1 MRRMRGRHT
10 KLRTVLIAAALGL
23 VMLQA
28 PALAGDAPG
37 STRSASSSPQP
48 EISPAGDGPVVA
60 QADPFSMDASGL
72 AEGQIEMTTV
82 STRPTLVTGDEA
94 RVQIRGLQPD
104 DGLDVLLDGT
114 DVSAGFAP
122 ATSRPGQS
130 QGIREGV
137 VRGLKI
143 GANHLLANATDQRFG
158 TRSATLTIIDHSI
171 QGPVI
176 SGPHQEPFVCGTA
189 SAGLG
194 AAGPDCAAPTVF
206 AWFARTIS
214 GQWQQLSDPYG
225 SPPAGTEYIQSGG
238 RSVPFIV
245 RIESAVINRS
255 ITRIAVLDDPQ
266 GRGSSAAF
274 TPTEWNHNLLY
285 QFGESCGTGFHQ
297 GSNQASDA
305 FGQLAVNATDLAGP
319 LLDLTGH
326 LSEGWMFAESTLTT
340 FGVSCNPLT
349 SAETLMMVKEHI
361 VDDYGDVFHTVG
373 AGASGGA
380 IQQYLAANNYPGL
393 IDAGTPLFSFPD
405 IMTTAMTVTDCGL
418 LNQVF
423 ASDPNTWTI
432 LKQDAVTGEDDP
444 QVCQDWQSLFL
455 SDLNPSS
462 CPGGIPQ
469 SEVYDATKNPSGV
482 RCDLEDDDVNGLGR
496 DASGRAIL
504 PIDNV
509 GVQYGLNALKSGLI
523 TPAEFVALNRSMGG
537 FNQDG
542 QRVPQRNQ
550 MTPAEASLLY
560 SSGEVTG
567 QGALPETPIIDQSIP
582 VGDVVPALDIHQQV
596 WPYAEQA
603 RLRAAGDN
611 YSQAIWSG
619 AGVPSDAIDVAN
631 NWLDGLDSLQS
642 LQPSEPRAELV
653 NDSRPA
659 GAHDECR
666 TPIGGIEQLC
676 SSGVLR
682 ASNPREQAGGPLAMD
697 NIDCQL
703 RPVQASDYPAA
714 VTAAD
719 LQQIRAVFPDGVCDY
734 SAPPVGWVSPSSTWL
749 YVGGTT
755 EVWPPQA
762 VPYPL
767 ARSVVPLDRGAA
779 GGPVPSPT
787 PSPTPTQQA
796 LDQLVGPP
804 SSIEDGLASAIRTV
818 STIADGLP

>member
-1 MRRMRGRHT
+1 MS
-10 KLRTVLIAAALGL
+10 LRTALMGAALGL
-23 VMLQA
+23 VVLQA
-28 PALAGDAPG
+28 PALARDDPG
-37 STRSASSSPQP
+37 LASSGSSPAQP
-48 EISPAGDGPVVA
+48 EVSLAGDGPVVA

-72 AEGQIEMTTV
+72 AAGQIEMTTV

-94 RVQIRGLQPD
+94 RVQVRGLQPD
-104 DGLDVLLDGT
+104 DALAVQLDGT
-114 DVSAGFAP
+114 DVSAGFVPIAP
-122 ATSRPGQS
+122 RPGQS

-143 GANHLLANATDQRFG
+143 GTNHLVATASDGRFG
-158 TRSATLTIIDHSI
+158 TRSATLTVVDHPI

-189 SAGLG
+189 GAGLG
-194 AAGPDCAAPTVF
+194 AAGPDCTAPTVF
-206 AWFARTIS
+206 AWYARMTS

-238 RSVPFIV
+238 RSVPFVV

-266 GRGSSAAF
+266 DRGPSSAF
-274 TPTEWNHNLLY
+274 TAGEWNHNLLY

-305 FGQLAVNATDLAGP
+305 FGQLTVNASDLAGP
-319 LLDLTGH
+319 VLDLAGH
-326 LSEGWMFAESTLTT
+326 LKEGWMFAESTLTT

-349 SAETLMMVKEHI
+349 SAETLMMVKEHV
-361 VDDYGDVFHTVG
+361 VDEYGDVFHTVG

-418 LNQVF
+418 LNHVF
-423 ASDPNTWTI
+423 TSDPNTWTMV
-432 LKQDAVTGEDDP
+432 KQNAVTGEDDP

-455 SDLNPSS
+455 GDLNPSA
-462 CPGGIPQ
+462 CPGGIPRSQ
-469 SEVYDATKNPSGV
+469 VYDAKNNPGGV

-504 PIDNV
+504 PLDNV
-509 GVQYGLNALKSGLI
+509 GVQYGLNALKSGVI
-523 TPAEFVALNRSMGG
+523 SPAEFISLNRSLGG

-542 QRVPQRNQ
+542 QLVPQRNQ
-550 MTPAEASLLY
+550 MTPFEASLLY

-596 WPYAEQA
+596 WPYAERA
-603 RLRAAGDN
+603 RLRAGGDN

-619 AGVPSDAIDVAN
+619 VGMPSNAIDVAN
-631 NWLDGLDSLQS
+631 NWLDGVDSLRSQ
-642 LQPSEPRAELV
+642 QPDAPRTQLVAE
-653 NDSRPA
+653 SRPA
-659 GAHDECR
+659 AAHDQCR
-666 TPIGGIEQLC
+666 TPIGGVDLLC
-676 SSGVLR
+676 SSGVAR

-714 VTAAD
+714 LTPAD
-719 LQQIRAVFPDGVCDY
+719 IQQIKTVFPGGVCDY
-734 SAPPVGWVSPSSTWL
+734 SAPPVGWVTTSSNWL
-749 YVGGTT
+749 YVGGNA
-755 EVWPPQA
+755 EVWPPQP

-767 ARSVVPLDRGAA
+767 ARSVVPVDHGLT

-787 PSPTPTQQA
+787 PAPTPTQQA

-804 SSIEDGLASAIRTV
+804 SSIQDSLAAAIRTV